1 MGAYE
6 SGQSFLAG
14 VLAKLTPEQQ
24 AQAKAIFEAPEAK
37 DALTT
42 LGDGVLARTDYS
54 KQMDSLRQKQT
65 ELDQLYQRNTDW
77 FGQNEAALQEY
88 LRIKPEYE
96 TLKGSKP
103 GAPPSPSPSG
113 LDESAIQKLLDE
125 RINQASVDVVG
136 LSAWAATKSA
146 EHMQMFQE
154 VLPVQTLINDA
165 ITARKAG
172 KPVTI
177 DEVYI
182 EKYGPRLKEKADA
195 AEAAR
200 IDKLVQEKLAAER
213 AASPGLPF
221 PVRTE
226 ASVLDV
232 LEQKLDPTQFTAAA
246 AAAEYQRLQQAR
258 G

>member
-37 DALTT
+37 EALTI

-54 KQMDSLRQKQT
+54 KQMDGLRQKQT
-65 ELDQLYQRNTDW
+65 ELDQLYERNTTW

-96 TLKGSKP
+96 TLKGKP
-103 GAPPSPSPSG
+103 TAPPTTPSSG

-136 LSAWAATKSA
+136 LSAWAATKA
-146 EHMQMFQE
+146 TEHYQMFQE

-177 DEVYI
+177 DEVYV

-232 LEQKLDPTQFTAAA
+232 LEQKTDPTQFTAAA
-246 AAAEYQRLQQAR
+246 AAAEYLRLQHAR